1 MDILLLDSFLA
12 QLRRFQPGSGAQF
25 RGGVVL
31 TMQPPSRRSNHNLH
45 FAGQLRDCGGVSFEE
60 YRKNPAR
67 AGAVRSKRSE
77 IRQFVKGGNA
87 ALADLSIVGRDR
99 FTPPFQ
105 QPASIPIWLIA
116 GEITLLSREVYR
128 GAYAAD
134 NPLEEEYSASW
145 PH

>member
-31 TMQPPSRRSNHNLH
+31 TMQPPSRWSNHNLH

-87 ALADLSIVGRDR
+87 AITATQV
-99 FTPPFQ
+99 PPGPEQ
-105 QPASIPIWLIA
+105 
-116 GEITLLSREVYR
+116 
-128 GAYAAD
+128 D
-134 NPLEEEYSASW
+134 SANSG
-145 PH
+145 PPTGLRKR